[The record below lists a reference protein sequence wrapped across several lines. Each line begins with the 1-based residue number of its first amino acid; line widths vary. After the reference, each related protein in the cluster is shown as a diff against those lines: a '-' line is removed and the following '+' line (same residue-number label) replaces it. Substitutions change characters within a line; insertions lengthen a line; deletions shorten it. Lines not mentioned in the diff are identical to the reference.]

1 MFASASTLRQIST
14 SVTMAA
20 SCLLV
25 GFGVLYYQQ
34 LYDFKRWSEM
44 SASQAISIFD
54 QALDYSNDVNKKIL
68 ELGDLSCDEIRPI
81 LRDAVATTPYVRSVN
96 IMKNNLTYCSSY
108 SGGKKVYIALN
119 DQLKLVP
126 GTPIMPTRG
135 GLIIKNHT
143 QDMAVFS
150 IIDSIYIKILLG
162 MAMHNNELLI
172 QVGDAWIDM
181 SGTFLDT
188 APNFDNMRGIHKQ
201 SERYSY
207 KIYAGYTKNSVFMY
221 LLKNNSYIVALL
233 FLIATILSAYTWYRT
248 GKPLPLKDE
257 LRRALNNNEFVPYLQ
272 PLVDGQTGSLVGAE
286 VLVRWV
292 HPVTGVINP
301 DLFIPLA
308 ETSGLINEI
317 TSSLMQQ
324 VSTKL
329 SAKADDL
336 PTNFHLGFNISAQQ
350 CHGSDLLDD
359 CKEFISHFPKHDNI
373 LFLELTERTL
383 LEDDAETRHFF
394 LLVKDMGIQ
403 LALDDFGTGQS
414 SLAYIQQF
422 NFDYLK
428 IDKNFVSM
436 INSDS
441 FSAPILDMLITLS
454 KSLNMRLVAEG
465 IETEAQRDYLR
476 LQGVE
481 LLQGYLFSRPI
492 PIEQFIAEWLP

>member
-1 MFASASTLRQIST
+1 MFASTRMFRQIST
-14 SVTMAA
+14 SITMAA
-20 SCLLV
+20 SCLIV
-25 GFGVLYYQQ
+25 GFSVLYSQQ
-34 LYDFKRWSEM
+34 IYDFKRWSET
-44 SASQAISIFD
+44 SASQAITIFD
-54 QALDYSNDVNKKIL
+54 QALDYADNINKEIL
-68 ELGDLSCDEIRPI
+68 ELGELNCDEIRPI

-96 IMKNNLTYCSSY
+96 VMKNSLTYCSSY
-108 SGGKKVYIALN
+108 SGSKKVYMAGN
-119 DQLKLVP
+119 DRIKLVP

-135 GLIIKNHT
+135 GLIIKNHV
-143 QDMAVFS
+143 QDMAAFS
-150 IIDSIYIKILLG
+150 IIDVIYIKILLG

-181 SGTFLDT
+181 SGTYLDT
-188 APNFDNMRGIHKQ
+188 PPNFGNMRGVHKQ

-207 KIYAGYTKNSVFMY
+207 KIYAGYNKNSVFMY
-221 LLKNNSYIVALL
+221 LLENNKYIVVLI
-233 FLIATILSAYTWYRT
+233 FLIASILSAYTWYRI
-248 GKPLPLKDE
+248 GQPLPLKDE
-257 LRRALNNNEFVPYLQ
+257 LRRALINNEFVPYLQ

-317 TSSLMQQ
+317 TSTLMQQ
-324 VSTKL
+324 VSVKL
-329 SAKADDL
+329 SAKADNL

-350 CHGSDLLDD
+350 CHGTDLLDD
-359 CKEFISHFPKHDNI
+359 CEKFISHFPKHDNI

-394 LLVKDMGIQ
+394 SLVKDMGIQ

-422 NFDYLK
+422 NFDFLK
-428 IDKNFVSM
+428 IDKRFVSM

-441 FSAPILDMLITLS
+441 VSAPILDMLITLS

-465 IETEAQRDYLR
+465 IETEAQRDYLCS
-476 LQGVE
+476 QGVD
-481 LLQGYLFSRPI
+481 LLQGYLFSRPVS
-492 PIEQFIAEWLP
+492 IEQFVSEWLS